1 MLYSV
6 KIVSRNGNTMLNMCD
21 SELLGK
27 TITDGKLVVK
37 INKNYYYNE
46 FVEQNEAENLLKKSN
61 NINLVGNESIS
72 LSLNLG
78 IGSQQGVK
86 IIDGIPFLIII
97 KM

>member
-6 KIVSRNGNTMLNMCD
+6 KIISRDGNILLNMCD

-27 TITDGKLVVK
+27 SISDGKIVMK
-37 INKNYYYNE
+37 INKNYYHNE
-46 FVEQNEAENLLKKSN
+46 FVEQKEAEELLKKSN
-61 NINLVGNESIS
+61 NINLVGNESVL

-78 IGSQQGVK
+78 IGSK
-86 IIDGIPFLIII
+86 SSIKLIDGIPFSIII

>member
-27 TITDGKLVVK
+27 TISNGKLVMK
-37 INKNYYYNE
+37 ISKNYYHDQ
-46 FVEQNEAENLLKKSN
+46 FVEQEEAKDLLKKSN
-61 NINLVGNESIS
+61 NINLVGNETIS
-72 LSLNLG
+72 LSLELG
-78 IGSQQGVK
+78 IGTEQAVK
-86 IIDGIPFLIII
+86 LIDKIPFLIII

>member
-27 TITDGKLVVK
+27 TISDGKIVMK
-37 INKNYYYNE
+37 INKNYYHDEY
-46 FVEQNEAENLLKKSN
+46 VEQEEAKELLEKSI

-78 IGSQQGVK
+78 IGSQQSVK
-86 IIDGIPFLIII
+86 LIDDVPFLIII